1 MPSVV
6 LAAFAGDGLVI
17 DLFESPY
24 PNITDIQV
32 AGLLLK
38 GEAPTDAQPQSP
50 NLTAVAGGLSKW
62 IAGGG
67 RCEQRNIGSRCG
79 DTLGQPS

>member
-6 LAAFAGDGLVI
+6 LAAFAGDGLAI
-17 DLFESPY
+17 DLFESPF
-24 PNITDIQV
+24 PHVADIQV

-38 GEAPTDAQPQSP
+38 CETPRVAQTQSP
-50 NLTAVAGGLSKW
+50 NLASVAGGLSKW

-79 DTLGQPS
+79 VTLGQPS

>member
-1 MPSVV
+1 MSSVV

-17 DLFESPY
+17 DLFEFNFPHVV
-24 PNITDIQV
+24 DIQV

-38 GEAPTDAQPQSP
+38 GEAPRVAQPQSP

-79 DTLGQPS
+79 VTLGQPS